1 MAPLNEE
8 EALRN
13 MILTFRV
20 SELQML
26 LGFAGRNK
34 NGKKTELQDRAL
46 DLVKLRSSQ
55 LQTKIR
61 ELFKESQQQQ
71 QAAMIPGTNPLQY
84 SAAYAQ
90 MLGLAGFNSQQ
101 QAAAAAAPRAAN
113 PFSQQAAAFTA
124 ATTGQYAATAA
135 YQVKPGQAVPQ
146 PANVKLKRLPFYDL
160 HGDLLQPTSLVAQGS
175 SRFQE
180 AQFQFLLT
188 PQQATDIASNRDI
201 RMGSK
206 LDYLYQVQLR
216 FCPLDTTAEQGDEF
230 PPSIC
235 VQINGKMCPL
245 PNPIPTNKPNV
256 EPKRPPRPINITPLC
271 KLSPILHNTVNVK
284 WAADY
289 GKGWVVGIWLVEKL
303 SSDQL
308 LERLTSKGKRDPE
321 FTRTLIKK
329 KLSDDDDGIATTNL
343 KVSVACPLGKM
354 RMSMPCRPQSC
365 DHLQCFDAS
374 LFLMMNE
381 KKPTWTC
388 PVCDG
393 GAKYD
398 DLMVDGYFGEIIK
411 SDELPEEE
419 NEIILNQDGSWN
431 PVPKDEEAERLRKER
446 EEAEKKN
453 EVLVDLS
460 DEEDAAMAGPKKAPA
475 NPEDAATEAT
485 SAAEDATAAAA
496 LAAPVNPAEIECID
510 LE

>member
-1 MAPLNEE
+1 
-8 EALRN
+8 
-13 MILTFRV
+13 
-20 SELQML
+20 
-26 LGFAGRNK
+26 
-34 NGKKTELQDRAL
+34 
-46 DLVKLRSSQ
+46 
-55 LQTKIR
+55 
-61 ELFKESQQQQ
+61 
-71 QAAMIPGTNPLQY
+71 MIPGANPLQY

-101 QAAAAAAPRAAN
+101 QAAAAGLAGQAAGRAN
-113 PFSQQAAAFTA
+113 PFTQQAAALTA
-124 ATTGQYAATAA
+124 ASSGQYPNTAP
-135 YQVKPGQAVPQ
+135 YQVRPGQAMPQ
-146 PANVKLKRLPFYDL
+146 PANVKLKTLPFYDI
-160 HGDLLQPTSLVAQGS
+160 HGELLQPTSLVAQGS
-175 SRFQE
+175 TRFQE
-180 AQFQFLLT
+180 AQFQFLLS

-206 LDYLYQVQLR
+206 LDYLYQLQLR

-235 VQINGKMCPL
+235 VQVNGKMCPL

-256 EPKRPPRPINITPLC
+256 EPKRPPRPINVTPLC

-284 WAADY
+284 WAADH

-308 LERLTSKGKRDPE
+308 LERLNGKGKRDPG
-321 FTRTLIKK
+321 FTRDLIKK

-388 PVCDG
+388 PVCDSP
-393 GAKYD
+393 AKYD
-398 DLMVDGYFGEIIK
+398 DLMIDGYFQEVIK
-411 SDELPEEE
+411 AKELPEEE

-431 PVPKDEEAERLRKER
+431 PVPKDEEEERKKREKEEEERK
-446 EEAEKKN
+446 N
-453 EVLVDLS
+453 QTCVDLS
-460 DEEDAAMAGPKKAPA
+460 DEEDALMGTKKPA
-475 NPEDAATEAT
+475 VKSEDAAAPGVAT
-485 SAAEDATAAAA
+485 PSNDETAAAA
-496 LAAPVNPAEIECID
+496 AAIAGPAEIECID

>member
-1 MAPLNEE
+1 
-8 EALRN
+8 
-13 MILTFRV
+13 
-20 SELQML
+20 
-26 LGFAGRNK
+26 
-34 NGKKTELQDRAL
+34 
-46 DLVKLRSSQ
+46 
-55 LQTKIR
+55 
-61 ELFKESQQQQ
+61 
-71 QAAMIPGTNPLQY
+71 MIPGANQMQQY

-101 QAAAAAAPRAAN
+101 AAAAGLAGGRN
-113 PFSQQAAAFTA
+113 PFTQQAQHAAALSA
-124 ATTGQYAATAA
+124 ASQYATQQAF
-135 YQVKPGQAVPQ
+135 QVKPGQAVPQ
-146 PANVKLKRLPFYDL
+146 PANVKLKRLPFYDI
-160 HGDLLQPTSLVAQGS
+160 HGELLQPTALVAQGS

-180 AQFQFLLT
+180 AQFQFLLS
-188 PQQATDIASNRDI
+188 PSQATDIASNRDI

-216 FCPLDTTAEQGDEF
+216 FCPLDPSAEQGDEF

-271 KLSPILHNTVNVK
+271 KLSPILANTVNVK

-303 SSDQL
+303 SSEQL
-308 LERLTSKGKRDPE
+308 LERLTSKGKRQPE
-321 FTRTLIKK
+321 FTRELIKN
-329 KLSDDDDGIATTNL
+329 KLTDDEDGIATTNL
-343 KVSVACPLGKM
+343 KVTVSCPLGKM
-354 RMSMPCRPQSC
+354 RMSMPCRPTTC

-388 PVCDG
+388 PVCDSP
-393 GAKYD
+393 AKYD
-398 DLMVDGYFGEIIK
+398 DLMVDGYFQEVIK
-411 SDELPEEE
+411 AEELPDEE

-431 PVPKDEEAERLRKER
+431 PVPKDEEAERLRKEK
-446 EEAEKKN
+446 EAEEKKN

-460 DEEDAAMAGPKKAPA
+460 DDEGGEEGGASKPKKEE
-475 NPEDAATEAT
+475 PEDLGIPNVAVGTPPP
-485 SAAEDATAAAA
+485 TASG
-496 LAAPVNPAEIECID
+496 NPADIECID